1 MQRDVVIGQTLP
13 ADPVTRIA
21 TPDAS
26 RGAPTPEK
34 GMNMDKTIGNPITW
48 VARNLRATSDHV
60 TESVTEIGSA
70 DVQALPT
77 VHTLTLQD
85 LRECLKAGYND
96 FLETRADAIFVVLI
110 YPIAGLLMFGIG
122 LNKDM
127 VPLLAPL
134 VMGFALIGPVAAV
147 GLYEISRKREQ
158 GGDVHWLDAFGVF
171 RSPSFGAILALGFYL
186 VMLLMIWLM
195 VAQGIYAQTLG
206 PEPPASAMAFVTEVF
221 TTGAGWSMIII
232 GTATGFLF
240 ALVALAL
247 SVVSFPLLLDRKVG
261 VPVAVVTSVRVL
273 RQNPGVILT
282 WGAIVAAMLVLGA
295 IPMLLGLIVVMPVL
309 GHATWHLYR
318 RAVA

>member
-1 MQRDVVIGQTLP
+1 M
-13 ADPVTRIA
+13 A
-21 TPDAS
+21 
-26 RGAPTPEK
+26 
-34 GMNMDKTIGNPITW
+34 
-48 VARNLRATSDHV
+48 
-60 TESVTEIGSA
+60 ESVSEIGSA
-70 DVQALPT
+70 DTTAMPV

-85 LRECLKAGYND
+85 LRACLRAGYED
-96 FLETRADAIFVVLI
+96 FLQTRADAVFVILI

-134 VMGFALIGPVAAV
+134 IAGFALVGPVAAV

-186 VMLLMIWLM
+186 VMLLLIWLM
-195 VAQGIYAQTLG
+195 VAQSIYAQTLG
-206 PEPPASAMAFVTEVF
+206 PEPPASITSFVTDIF
-221 TTGAGWSMIII
+221 TTSAGWAMILV
-232 GTATGFLF
+232 GTTTGFIF
-240 ALVALAL
+240 ALIALAL
-247 SVVSFPLLLDRKVG
+247 SVVSFPLLLDKKVG

-273 RQNPGVILT
+273 RHNPRVILT

-295 IPMLLGLIVVMPVL
+295 IPMLLGLIVVMPIL